1 MMPRSTLLTVLVAV
15 ALALAAPSVSH
26 RAHGVQQV
34 KSLYTA
40 IDLKACEI
48 VKEHED
54 GDAWLC
60 EGLKGYPVY
69 IAEGDHRTFLSTG
82 ARARETRAA
91 EQTLSAFNSL
101 FEGSSTRTTV
111 EWRFVIREGEPVPY
125 ATIVRYFTQS
135 DGAKGEV
142 LIVARVTGNE
152 VCHVAYIDAKANPD
166 AIVMAR
172 RVADQKARAFDCGS
186 EPKVEGAAGKSPM

>member
-1 MMPRSTLLTVLVAV
+1 
-15 ALALAAPSVSH
+15 
-26 RAHGVQQV
+26 V

-40 IDLKACEI
+40 IDLKACKI
-48 VKEHED
+48 VVQHED

-60 EGLKGYPVY
+60 EGLEGYPIY
-69 IAEGDHRTFLSTG
+69 IAKGDHRTFLSTG
-82 ARARETRAA
+82 PAAQTTRAA

-111 EWRFVIREGEPVPY
+111 EWRFVIRDGETVPY
-125 ATIVRYFTQS
+125 ATIVRYFTQN
-135 DGAKGEV
+135 DEGKGEV
-142 LIVARVTGNE
+142 IIVARVAGSE

-172 RVADQKARAFDCGS
+172 SIADKKARAFDCKS
-186 EPKVEGAAGKSPM
+186 DPIVEGASGKSPM